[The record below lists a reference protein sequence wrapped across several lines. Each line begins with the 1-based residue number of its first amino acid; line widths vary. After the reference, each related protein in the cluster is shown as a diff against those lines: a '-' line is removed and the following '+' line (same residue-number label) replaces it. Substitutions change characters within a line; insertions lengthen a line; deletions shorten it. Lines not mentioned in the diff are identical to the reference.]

1 MTLKGVTLVE
11 KLRLAQEA
19 GVSLPH
25 YTNTD
30 NPVDFPGVE
39 AKMNKKLRQF
49 EKESKLEIFGLG
61 KDRVKW
67 EAALEKF
74 AELIVKEC
82 VGILMKPG
90 YPMNHPEE
98 LADYN
103 RGWVNGRLL
112 GIEHIR
118 EHFEV
123 EQ

>member
-1 MTLKGVTLVE
+1 MTLKGVTLAE

-61 KDRVKW
+61 AKRIPW

-74 AELIVKEC
+74 AELIVREC
-82 VGILMKPG
+82 EKSIKLVPTHFEAQDKIIVECLK
-90 YPMNHPEE
+90 
-98 LADYN
+98 A
-103 RGWVNGRLL
+103 
-112 GIEHIR
+112 IR
-118 EHFEV
+118 ETFRS
-123 EQ
+123 